1 MLVDFSFENYRIFRD
16 EQTFSM
22 IPTAQ
27 SLKEHKLYHISTAAS
42 STQPFLHRH
51 AAIYGANGAG
61 KTTLVNAMKFFRQ
74 FILDS
79 HDAKAFDSINVS
91 PFIYDTKAEKCPSTF
106 SVTFLRKDILYRYG
120 YTLNQ
125 QQVLDEFLVTRPPN
139 PSRSRLLY
147 HRRFEPEEKIYKWR
161 VNSKF
166 FGRNLKSLQSYTRPN
181 ALFLSTAI
189 QLNNDT
195 LKPIYKWLISKP
207 VYLTHCYDFLK
218 IYTARLCYDPKTK
231 PKILNFFK
239 TMDARIEDII
249 VRTSFSQNEILFN
262 KSFDVFSNNYS
273 DTIDIDPEFEVFFV
287 RKNNEGRTVCLRLE
301 DESQGMQTLFY
312 IAARFLKAI
321 EKGRTVIIDEI
332 NTNMHPILFAEL
344 IKMFDGVSYPNNK
357 AQLIFTTHD
366 VAATEQDCVN
376 PSQIWMV
383 NRKSDLSSEL
393 YTFSDVDVPKN
404 VDFRRGYLQGR
415 YGATPKIVRYYQ

>member
-27 SLKEHKLYHISTAAS
+27 SLKEHKLYHISTAS

-51 AAIYGANGAG
+51 ATIYGANGAG
-61 KTTLVNAMKFFRQ
+61 KTTLINAMKFFRQ

-91 PFIYDTKAEKCPSTF
+91 PFIYDTKAERRPSTF

-120 YTLNQ
+120 FTLNQ
-125 QQVLDEFLVTRPPN
+125 QQVLEEFLVTRPPHPN
-139 PSRSRLLY
+139 RSRLLY
-147 HRRFEPEEKIYKWR
+147 HRRFEAEEKIYKWR
-161 VNSKF
+161 VNSNF

-195 LKPIYKWLISKP
+195 LKPVYKWLISKP

-262 KSFDVFSNNYS
+262 KSFDVFANNHS
-273 DTIDIDPEFEVFFV
+273 DTIDIDPEFEIFFV

-301 DESQGMQTLFY
+301 DESQGMQILFY
-312 IAARFLKAI
+312 IIAY
-321 EKGRTVIIDEI
+321 D
-332 NTNMHPILFAEL
+332 
-344 IKMFDGVSYPNNK
+344 
-357 AQLIFTTHD
+357 
-366 VAATEQDCVN
+366 
-376 PSQIWMV
+376 
-383 NRKSDLSSEL
+383 
-393 YTFSDVDVPKN
+393 
-404 VDFRRGYLQGR
+404 
-415 YGATPKIVRYYQ
+415 